1 MRSCSVEGNRLAA
14 TSRARVISILPY
26 IQKGGTIFD
35 DHATEV
41 MGKAFD
47 SARQALHD
55 NSQPQI
61 VYEVIAKRIV
71 DAARKGERDPKQ
83 LRRAG
88 LAGLGK
94 ADAE

>member
-1 MRSCSVEGNRLAA
+1 MFPLGGTRLAA

-35 DHATEV
+35 DHATEA
-41 MGKAFD
+41 MGEAFD

-55 NSQPQI
+55 KGQPQI
-61 VYEVIAKRIV
+61 VYEVIATRIV
-71 DAARKGERDPKQ
+71 DAARKGERDPKE

-88 LAGLGK
+88 LAGLVTG
-94 ADAE
+94 DANK